1 MNAEVKSIWNIIDF
15 GTYGNICRW
24 GAILLHLTL
33 TQQFLIV
40 LFSPI
45 INGANRG
52 LKLVVHILNKFGAGQ
67 TKWSTFM
74 YIISGWGR
82 KSGGATPSLVQLHN
96 AYIDSF
102 TILVIFLR
110 QDPN

>member
-1 MNAEVKSIWNIIDF
+1 
-15 GTYGNICRW
+15 
-24 GAILLHLTL
+24 
-33 TQQFLIV
+33 
-40 LFSPI
+40 
-45 INGANRG
+45 
-52 LKLVVHILNKFGAGQ
+52 
-67 TKWSTFM
+67 M